1 MKHTLTNEFFA
12 ITGSSGFI
20 GSRLLTCL
28 SNESDNI
35 RLLVRSIDASSQYVQ
50 VKCDLESGYIPSDCF
65 SGVSTVFHLAGFAH
79 DMRTS
84 KDVASIYQS
93 VNVDATIRLAK
104 IAAKSGVKKFV
115 FVSSV
120 KAGGSAAPE
129 VCLSE
134 NDQGDPE
141 GIYGRTKREAELRLL
156 EINKKND
163 MEVSIIRPSLV
174 YGPSVKGNLQTMLSG
189 VKAGWFPP
197 LPETGNKRSMIHVDD
212 LVRAIV
218 MISRNSKTNGEIFI
232 ATDGHLY
239 SSREIY
245 EVMCFLV
252 DRPIPV
258 WHVPK
263 IVFDFASLL
272 DSNIKYKIK
281 KLLVNECYSSDKL
294 FSLGF
299 KPERVLRDM
308 NRSSFD

>member
-1 MKHTLTNEFFA
+1 MKDISTNEFFA

-20 GSRLLTCL
+20 GSRLLTYL
-28 SNESDNI
+28 SNKSGNI
-35 RLLVRSIDASSQYVQ
+35 RLLVRSIDASSQYDQ
-50 VKCDLESGYIPSDCF
+50 VECDLESGHIPSDCF

-84 KDVASIYQS
+84 KNVASIYQS
-93 VNVDATIRLAK
+93 VNVDATISLAE
-104 IAAKSGVKKFV
+104 IAAKAGVKKFV

-120 KAGGSAAPE
+120 KAGGSAAPG

-141 GIYGRTKREAELRLL
+141 GVYGRTKREAELKLL

-163 MEVSIIRPSLV
+163 MEILIIRPSLV
-174 YGPSVKGNLQTMLSG
+174 YGPGVKGNLQTMFSG
-189 VKAGWFPP
+189 VKVGWFPP

-218 MISRNSKTNGEIFI
+218 MTSRSSKTNGEIFI

-239 SSREIY
+239 SSRDIY

-252 DRPIPV
+252 GRPTPV
-258 WHVPK
+258 WYVPK
-263 IVFDFASLL
+263 IVFYFASLL
-272 DSNIKYKIK
+272 GSNIKYKIK
-281 KLLVNECYSSDKL
+281 KLLGNECYSSDKL

-299 KPERVLRDM
+299 KPKRILRDM
-308 NRSSFD
+308 NKSSFD